1 MVFVVIFKKMERCRE
16 KVGKYK
22 KKITPRVRGLF
33 LALFF
38 PAFSVRHYLK
48 NLRNKSYSCL
58 ILLHWLHYFSK
69 G

>member
-38 PAFSVRHYLK
+38 PAFSVRH
-48 NLRNKSYSCL
+48 
-58 ILLHWLHYFSK
+58 
-69 G
+69 